1 MTNTTWQKLVQSA
14 LETEDFEIDCE
25 ECYSL
30 LDMYAD
36 ILLAEENPDQMM
48 PTVKQH
54 LKQCNCCAGE
64 LEALMVILEEVVSQE
79 NK

>member
-1 MTNTTWQKLVQSA
+1 MTNTTLQKLVQSA
-14 LETEDFEIDCE
+14 LETEDVEIDCE
-25 ECYSL
+25 ECYNL

-36 ILLAEENPDQMM
+36 ILVAEDNPDVMM

-54 LKQCNCCAGE
+54 LKQCNCCASE
-64 LEALMVILEEVVSQE
+64 LEALMVMLEEVVSQE

>member
-14 LETEDFEIDCE
+14 LETEEVEIDCE
-25 ECYSL
+25 ECYNL

-36 ILLAEENPDQMM
+36 ILVAKDNPDEMM
-48 PTVKQH
+48 PAVKQH
-54 LKQCNCCAGE
+54 LKQCNCCASE